1 VYAKNPP
8 QIDRPH
14 DPCRRTIIFAC
25 SVRDDVAEVEEVVMP
40 GDAMLWIGIGLAALL
55 PLALLAALFLVNV
68 GADRIAL
75 LVRQQRADHRRA
87 G

>member
-1 VYAKNPP
+1 
-8 QIDRPH
+8 
-14 DPCRRTIIFAC
+14 
-25 SVRDDVAEVEEVVMP
+25 MP